1 MEVKGK
7 VKVVNATEEVGAK
20 GFKKRLLVV
29 ETEETYPQSI
39 PVEFVQ
45 DKCNL
50 LDYIQVGQDVTV
62 QINLRGSEYNGRYYV
77 QLQGWKI
84 EASSEYATTPNP
96 VSNMQPPLPTSP
108 QSAPLP
114 ADDLPF

>member
-84 EASSEYATTPNP
+84 DATINP

-108 QSAPLP
+108 PSAPLP